1 MSRERKTTMDDKA
14 LNKMLKAIITAVDYD
29 HAKSLYG
36 NAWEGTK
43 AEKKAAQ
50 AELRDIA
57 RAHMAK

>member
-1 MSRERKTTMDDKA
+1 MDDKA